1 MSTTNSPPER
11 PPVGDAW
18 IGVDI
23 GGTGIKAGL
32 VDVATG
38 SLIGSRIRVPTPHP
52 SRPDAVVEATAGL
65 VSRLSSDHPIGIGFP
80 APFVARKVMMAAN
93 IDDSWIGVEAAT
105 RFAEAIGRPCAV
117 LNDADAAGL
126 AEMRFGAGHGQHGV
140 VLLLTLGTGI
150 GSALFHD
157 GVLVPNTE
165 FGHIEVRGKV
175 AEHRAAASVRE
186 VKGLSWKHWGERLSE
201 YLDHVDRL
209 VWPDLVIL
217 GGGVSKK
224 ADKWLPYVEA
234 RPPVVPAQHQ
244 NEAGCVGAALYAQEV
259 FATRGG

>member
-1 MSTTNSPPER
+1 VSTKKTRTPDPPAE
-11 PPVGDAW
+11 GDGW
-18 IGVDI
+18 VGVDI

-32 VDVATG
+32 VDISKGT
-38 SLIGSRIRVPTPHP
+38 LIGSRIRVPTPHP
-52 SRPDAVVEATAGL
+52 SRPDAVVAATAGL
-65 VSRLSSDHPIGIGFP
+65 VSELTSSHPMGIGFP

-93 IDDSWIGVEAAT
+93 IDDAWIGVEAST
-105 RFAEAIGRPCAV
+105 RFAEAIGRPCTV

-126 AEMRFGAGHGQHGV
+126 AEMRFGAGKGVHGV

-165 FGHIEVRGKV
+165 LGHIEVRGK
-175 AEHRAAASVRE
+175 AGEHRAAASVRE
-186 VKGLSWKHWGERLSE
+186 VKGLSWKHWAERLNE
-201 YLDHVDRL
+201 YLAAVDRL
-209 VWPDLVIL
+209 IWPDLIIL

-224 ADKWLPYVEA
+224 PEKWLPHVEA

-244 NEAGCVGAALYAQEV
+244 NEAGVVGAAL
-259 FATRGG
+259 FAHETFLARG